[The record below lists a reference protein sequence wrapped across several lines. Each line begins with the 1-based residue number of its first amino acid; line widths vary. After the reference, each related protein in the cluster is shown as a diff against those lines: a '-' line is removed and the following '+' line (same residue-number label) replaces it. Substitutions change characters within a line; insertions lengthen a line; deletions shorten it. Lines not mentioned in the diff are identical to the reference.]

1 MIGRSNLFKVG
12 KNTKIESWVR
22 NKMPKQEG
30 KTRNPFRLLVDD
42 ARTEDATRTIERA
55 MQAVIGAVYFDGGFE
70 TARRVMA
77 QLCLMIK
84 AGNEQNRGTLID
96 VGFGLDKGKRYRDDD
111 GSGGSGTP
119 LLKASWKRVNYLS
132 R

>member
-1 MIGRSNLFKVG
+1 MVGRSNLFKVG

-30 KTRNPFRLLVDD
+30 KTRNPFKLLVDD

-70 TARRVMA
+70 AARRVMA
-77 QLCLMIK
+77 QLGLTIK
-84 AGNEQNRGTLID
+84 AGNQQDRGASID
-96 VGFGLDKGKRYRDDD
+96 VGFGAVEGERYRDDD
-111 GSGGSGTP
+111 GDHGSEKS
-119 LLKASWKRVNYLS
+119 LL
-132 R
+132 